1 MENKSDTIIS
11 EFRCPVCGSSLSEKR
26 PKDKY
31 IVRNKERIIRLSC
44 VCGYYRDEVNVS
56 VDQYKESL

>member
-1 MENKSDTIIS
+1 MEPRIDVIKG
-11 EFRCPVCGSSLSEKR
+11 EFKCPHCGSLLFEKR